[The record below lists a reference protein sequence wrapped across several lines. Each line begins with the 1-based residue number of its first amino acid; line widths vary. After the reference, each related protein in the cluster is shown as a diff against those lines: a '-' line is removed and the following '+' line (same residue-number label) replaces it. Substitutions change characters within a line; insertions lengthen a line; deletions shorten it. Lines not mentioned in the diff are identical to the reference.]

1 MNHVNSSYQDRR
13 TGFTV
18 FELVVTMAI
27 SSVILLTLAA
37 LLTQTTEGY
46 VLSQRSM
53 NHLSQARAFVQL
65 FQSDLS
71 KRLPGTSLIHRSPRS
86 AGSQVSD
93 QIAFVRTIAND
104 EQNPDVPGDLVTV
117 CYYVAFVE
125 ESNQRVIPKLFRKI
139 LNPRETQQLMEAG
152 DGAEFPEVDPSRDE
166 SVIDSVLGFRTT
178 PMDDNSES
186 GSCESSSQ
194 SAAHPPSCLE
204 VVLRTVDESLSL
216 RLTNPADWIR
226 LASAP
231 KESELQFIR
240 EVSQKLSIGK

>member
-1 MNHVNSSYQDRR
+1 MNHVTSSYQDRHE
-13 TGFTV
+13 GFTL

-27 SSVILLTLAA
+27 SSVILLTLAGF
-37 LLTQTTEGY
+37 LTHTTEGY
-46 VLSQRSM
+46 VLAQRSM

-71 KRLPGTSLIHRSPRS
+71 KRLPGTSLIHCPPR
-86 AGSQVSD
+86 GGGFQVSD

-117 CYYVAFVE
+117 CYYVAFAE

-152 DGAEFPEVDPSRDE
+152 DGAEFPEVNPSLDE
-166 SVIDSVLGFRTT
+166 SVIDSVLGFHAT
-178 PMDDNSES
+178 PSYDN
-186 GSCESSSQ
+186 
-194 SAAHPPSCLE
+194 PPSCIEL
-204 VVLRTVDESLSL
+204 VLRTVDESLSL
-216 RLTNPADWIR
+216 RLMNEADWIR

-231 KESELQFIR
+231 KSSELPCIR